1 MVFGDSPCGISRLTL
16 GLVPPT
22 GPLPFP
28 GLRAPHPGSPIGPSP
43 SLGSGPSTLAHAPVQ
58 GEHHLQLAH
67 LLNLYYGRAQLPLA
81 SMRQHPL
88 GIGGDGKDVP
98 EA

>member
-16 GLVPPT
+16 GLVP
-22 GPLPFP
+22 
-28 GLRAPHPGSPIGPSP
+28 PIGPSP